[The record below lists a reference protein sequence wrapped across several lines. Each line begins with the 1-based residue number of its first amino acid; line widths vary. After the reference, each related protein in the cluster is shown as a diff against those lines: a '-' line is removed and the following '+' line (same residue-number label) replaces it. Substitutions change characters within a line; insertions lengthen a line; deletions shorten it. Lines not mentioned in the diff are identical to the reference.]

1 MNMLLN
7 GRRNQLTKSF
17 ALNKQLFRILGLL
30 NIQNVLTGVSR
41 NLRILGKFTTAE
53 YIIEDTAG
61 KTNIGRTR
69 IALVS
74 QA

>member
-1 MNMLLN
+1 MCA
-7 GRRNQLTKSF
+7 S
-17 ALNKQLFRILGLL
+17 
-30 NIQNVLTGVSR
+30 IQNVLTGVSR
-41 NLRILGKFTTAE
+41 NLRILVKFTTAE

-61 KTNIGRTR
+61 KTNIGRTG